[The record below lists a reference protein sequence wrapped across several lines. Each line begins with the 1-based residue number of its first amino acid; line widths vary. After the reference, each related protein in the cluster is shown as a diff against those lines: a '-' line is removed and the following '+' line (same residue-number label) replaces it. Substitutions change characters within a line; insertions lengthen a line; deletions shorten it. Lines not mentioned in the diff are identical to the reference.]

1 MVRST
6 FFGFEASKS
15 ALFSS
20 QKALDIVGNNL
31 ANANTDGY
39 TRQRVETTAT
49 TYSASINRFSTSTV
63 GQAGAGVT
71 TLGVSQIRDQFIDK
85 NYRGELSDSSYY
97 GKAKE
102 IMTEIQGAIPDA
114 ADITTDSGLT
124 GALENIYTALSKYV
138 QNPTYESEANIV
150 KSSFASMVQV
160 LHDASNSLDEI
171 EARETADL
179 GTTVDRVNTILQNIQ
194 LNNSA
199 ISTQKNSLSTTDSAY
214 FSPNELMDRQNL
226 LLDELSKY
234 TNISVSQ
241 NPDKTVNVSFVNADS
256 TETQVVNGADTASK
270 VATLSN
276 KDANNKDTT
285 TLKLTTYSKQSDGTF
300 TASGPA
306 AFSSKSGTLKSYV
319 DVLTG
324 NGAKATA
331 AGEGTTQGVPY
342 YRTML
347 DSFAK
352 KLVEVANNA
361 IPATTDSNGTIK
373 TETDPNDPTKTVT
386 VYKGLLGSKDASGT
400 VTATATGVT
409 AANISI
415 SSEWAK
421 DSSYFIFNKN
431 DNVEDYAQR
440 LLTKISGK
448 GDEKFQ
454 FGAFTKDSNSDG
466 TLDAYDN
473 SSETFT
479 GNFENYVTN
488 MVGKIGTDVSANT
501 NSYTAKKAVADDFL
515 SQRESNSGVQRDE
528 ETANMLVYQK
538 AYQASA
544 RIMSVMDNLLDTL
557 INDLGAKIS

>member
-102 IMTEIQGAIPDA
+102 ILTEIQGAIPDA
-114 ADITTDSGLT
+114 ADITTNSGLT

-256 TETQVVNGADTASK
+256 TETQVVNGADTSSK

-285 TLKLTTYSKQSDGTF
+285 TLTLTTYTKQSNGTF
-300 TASGPA
+300 KASVPA

-352 KLVEVANNA
+352 KLVEVANKA
-361 IPATTDSNGTIK
+361 IPTDKDNLTTYK
-373 TETDPNDPTKTVT
+373 T
-386 VYKGLLGSKDASGT
+386 LLDAKAADGT
-400 VTATATGVT
+400 VAPVT

-431 DNVEDYAQR
+431 DNVEDYAQL

-466 TLDAYDN
+466 TLDAYDD

>member
-102 IMTEIQGAIPDA
+102 ILTEIQGAIPDA
-114 ADITTDSGLT
+114 ADITTNSGLT

-160 LHDASNSLDEI
+160 LHDASNSLGEI

-256 TETQVVNGADTASK
+256 TETQVVNGADTSSK

-285 TLKLTTYSKQSDGTF
+285 TLTLTTYTKQSNGTF
-300 TASGPA
+300 KASVPA

-331 AGEGTTQGVPY
+331 TGEGTTQGIPY

-352 KLVEVANNA
+352 KLVEVANKA
-361 IPATTDSNGTIK
+361 IPTDKDNLTTYK
-373 TETDPNDPTKTVT
+373 T
-386 VYKGLLGSKDASGT
+386 LLDAKAADGT
-400 VTATATGVT
+400 VAPVT

-431 DNVEDYAQR
+431 DNVEDYAQL

-454 FGAFTKDSNSDG
+454 FGAFTKDSDSDG
-466 TLDAYDN
+466 TLDAYDD

>member
-97 GKAKE
+97 GKAKD
-102 IMTEIQGAIPDA
+102 ILTEIQGAIPDA

-160 LHDASNSLDEI
+160 LHDASNSLGEI

-256 TETQVVNGADTASK
+256 TETQVVNGADTSSK

-276 KDANNKDTT
+276 KDADNKDTT
-285 TLKLTTYSKQSDGTF
+285 TLTLTTYPKQPDGTF
-300 TASGPA
+300 KASVPA

-331 AGEGTTQGVPY
+331 TGEGTTQGIPY

-361 IPATTDSNGTIK
+361 IPTDKDHLTTYK
-373 TETDPNDPTKTVT
+373 T
-386 VYKGLLGSKDASGT
+386 LLDAKAADGT
-400 VTATATGVT
+400 VAPVT

>member
-85 NYRGELSDSSYY
+85 NYRGELSNSSYY
-97 GKAKE
+97 GKAKD
-102 IMTEIQGAIPDA
+102 ILTEIQGAIPDA

-160 LHDASNSLDEI
+160 LHDASNSLGEI

-256 TETQVVNGADTASK
+256 TETQVVNGADTSSK

-276 KDANNKDTT
+276 KDADNKDTT
-285 TLKLTTYSKQSDGTF
+285 TLKLTTYSKQADGTF
-300 TASGPA
+300 EASDPA

-331 AGEGTTQGVPY
+331 AGEGTTQGIPY

-361 IPATTDSNGTIK
+361 IPTDKDHLTTYK
-373 TETDPNDPTKTVT
+373 T
-386 VYKGLLGSKDASGT
+386 LLDAKAADGT
-400 VTATATGVT
+400 VAPVT

-431 DNVEDYAQR
+431 DNVEDYAQL

-454 FGAFTKDSNSDG
+454 FGAFTKDSNSGG
-466 TLDAYDN
+466 TLDAYDD

>member
-102 IMTEIQGAIPDA
+102 ILTEIQGAIPDA
-114 ADITTDSGLT
+114 ADITTNSGLT

-160 LHDASNSLDEI
+160 LHDASNSLGEI

-256 TETQVVNGADTASK
+256 TETQVVNGADTSSK

-285 TLKLTTYSKQSDGTF
+285 TLTLTTYTKQSDGTF
-300 TASGPA
+300 KASDPA

-324 NGAKATA
+324 NGAKADTR
-331 AGEGTTQGVPY
+331 QHH
-342 YRTML
+342 
-347 DSFAK
+347 
-352 KLVEVANNA
+352 
-361 IPATTDSNGTIK
+361 
-373 TETDPNDPTKTVT
+373 
-386 VYKGLLGSKDASGT
+386 
-400 VTATATGVT
+400 
-409 AANISI
+409 
-415 SSEWAK
+415 
-421 DSSYFIFNKN
+421 
-431 DNVEDYAQR
+431 
-440 LLTKISGK
+440 
-448 GDEKFQ
+448 
-454 FGAFTKDSNSDG
+454 
-466 TLDAYDN
+466 
-473 SSETFT
+473 
-479 GNFENYVTN
+479 
-488 MVGKIGTDVSANT
+488 
-501 NSYTAKKAVADDFL
+501 AVA
-515 SQRESNSGVQRDE
+515 RR
-528 ETANMLVYQK
+528 A
-538 AYQASA
+538 
-544 RIMSVMDNLLDTL
+544 
-557 INDLGAKIS
+557 

>member
-1 MVRST
+1 MIRST
-6 FFGFEASKS
+6 FFGFEASRS
-15 ALFSS
+15 ALAAS
-20 QKALDIVGNNL
+20 QKSLDIVGNNL

-39 TRQRVETTAT
+39 TRQRLEVQSTS
-49 TYSASINRFSTSTV
+49 YSASINRVATNTI

-85 NYRGELSDSSYY
+85 NYRSEFSDQSYY
-97 GKAKE
+97 GKQKE

-150 KSSFASMVQV
+150 KSAFSSMVQV

-171 EARETADL
+171 NARETADL
-179 GTTVDRVNTILQNIQ
+179 GTTVDRVNAILQNIQ

-234 TNISVSQ
+234 TKVTVSQ
-241 NPDKTVNVSFVNADS
+241 NADKTVNVNFVNADN
-256 TETQVVNGADTASK
+256 TETQVVNGADTSSK
-270 VATLSN
+270 VAMLSN
-276 KDANNKDTT
+276 KEAGKDTT
-285 TLKLTTYSKQSDGTF
+285 TLKLTTYTKQTDGTF
-300 TASGPA
+300 KASTPA

-331 AGEGTTQGVPY
+331 AGESTTQGIPY

-352 KLVEVANNA
+352 KLVEVANKT
-361 IPATTDSNGTIK
+361 IPNGPTDMSNYK
-373 TETDPNDPTKTVT
+373 T
-386 VYKGLLGSKDASGT
+386 LLGAKATDGT
-400 VTATATGVT
+400 VSTTEKVT
-409 AANISI
+409 AANIAI

-421 DSSYFIFNKN
+421 DSGYFIFNKN
-431 DNVEDYAQR
+431 DNVEDYAQL

-454 FGAFTKDSNSDG
+454 FGAFTDDSNGDNVK
-466 TLDAYDN
+466 DAYDD

-479 GNFENYVTN
+479 GNFENYVAN

>member
-1 MVRST
+1 MIRST
-6 FFGFEASKS
+6 FFGFEASRS
-15 ALFSS
+15 ALAAT
-20 QKALDIVGNNL
+20 QKSLDIVGNNL

-39 TRQRVETTAT
+39 TRQRLEVQSTN
-49 TYSASINRFSTSTV
+49 YSASINRIAASTI

-71 TLGVSQIRDQFIDK
+71 TLGVSQVRDQFIDK
-85 NYRGELSDSSYY
+85 NYRSELTDQSYY
-97 GKAKE
+97 GKEKE

-114 ADITTDSGLT
+114 ADITTNSGLT
-124 GALENIYTALSKYV
+124 GALETMYTALSKYV
-138 QNPTYESEANIV
+138 QNPSYESEANVV
-150 KSSFASMVQV
+150 KSSFSNMVQV

-171 EARETADL
+171 NTRETADL
-179 GTTVDRVNTILQNIQ
+179 GTTVDRVNTILKEIQ

-199 ISTQKNSLSTTDSAY
+199 ISTQKHSLSTTDSAY
-214 FSPNELMDRQNL
+214 FSPNELMDKQNV

-234 TNISVSQ
+234 TKISVSQ
-241 NPDKTVNVSFVNADS
+241 NTDKTVNVSFVNADS
-256 TETQVVNGADTASK
+256 TETQVVDGTDTSLQA
-270 VATLSN
+270 AQLSN
-276 KDANNKDTT
+276 KENDKDTT
-285 TLKLTTYSKQSDGTF
+285 NLKLTTYKKDTTGAVTSTTDPY
-300 TASGPA
+300 TA
-306 AFSSKSGTLKSYV
+306 KSGTLKSYV

-331 AGEGTTQGVPY
+331 AGESTTQGILY

-352 KLVEVANNA
+352 KLVEVANKT
-361 IPATTDSNGTIK
+361 IPATTDSNGTIETK
-373 TETDPNDPTKTVT
+373 TDPNDSTKTVT

-409 AANISI
+409 AANIAI
-415 SSEWAK
+415 SSDWTK
-421 DSSYFIFNKN
+421 DSGYFIFNKN
-431 DNVEDYAQR
+431 DNVEDYAQL
-440 LLTKISGK
+440 LLTKLSGK

-454 FGAFTKDSNSDG
+454 FGAFTDDSNSDG
-466 TLDAYDN
+466 VKDAYGD

-488 MVGKIGTDVSANT
+488 MVGKIGTDVSSST
-501 NSYTAKKAVADDFL
+501 NSYTSKKAVADDFL

>member
-102 IMTEIQGAIPDA
+102 ILTEIQGAIPDA
-114 ADITTDSGLT
+114 ADITTNSGLT

-160 LHDASNSLDEI
+160 LHDASNSLGEI

-256 TETQVVNGADTASK
+256 TETQVVNGADTSSK

-285 TLKLTTYSKQSDGTF
+285 TLTLTTYTKQSNGTF
-300 TASGPA
+300 KASGPA

-331 AGEGTTQGVPY
+331 AGESTTQGIPY

-352 KLVEVANNA
+352 KLVEVANKA
-361 IPATTDSNGTIK
+361 IPTDKDNLTTYK
-373 TETDPNDPTKTVT
+373 T
-386 VYKGLLGSKDASGT
+386 LLGAKAADGT
-400 VTATATGVT
+400 VSTTATVT

-431 DNVEDYAQR
+431 DNVEDYAQL

-466 TLDAYDN
+466 TLDAYDD

>member
-102 IMTEIQGAIPDA
+102 ILTEIQGAIPDA
-114 ADITTDSGLT
+114 ADITTNSGLT

-160 LHDASNSLDEI
+160 LHDASNSLREI

-256 TETQVVNGADTASK
+256 TETQVVNGADTSSK

-285 TLKLTTYSKQSDGTF
+285 TLTLTTYTKQSDGTF
-300 TASGPA
+300 EASDPA

-331 AGEGTTQGVPY
+331 TGEGTTQGIPY

-352 KLVEVANNA
+352 KLVEVANKA
-361 IPATTDSNGTIK
+361 IPTDKDNLTTYK
-373 TETDPNDPTKTVT
+373 T
-386 VYKGLLGSKDASGT
+386 LLDAKAADGT
-400 VTATATGVT
+400 VAPVT

-431 DNVEDYAQR
+431 DNVEDYAQL

-466 TLDAYDN
+466 TLDAYDD